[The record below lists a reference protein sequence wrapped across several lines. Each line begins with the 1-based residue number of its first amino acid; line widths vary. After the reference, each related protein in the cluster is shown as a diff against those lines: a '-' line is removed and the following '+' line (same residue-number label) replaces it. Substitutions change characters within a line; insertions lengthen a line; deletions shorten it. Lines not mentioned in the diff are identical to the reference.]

1 MLALFFAL
9 PPPILTVPAG
19 PLGVF
24 ILFMVMT
31 SAVAMAAALAA
42 VTRVRPAA
50 VLREP

>member
-1 MLALFFAL
+1 
-9 PPPILTVPAG
+9 
-19 PLGVF
+19 
-24 ILFMVMT
+24 VMT